1 MLLSKSMRITPT
13 LVSATAA
20 RISGPS
26 VVANLDQH
34 RNLVLTNA
42 IIQNGLTDNVRIQ
55 SDFIKFNAIAPFTL
69 TAVRFYADN
78 AKREHQTTSSTQNV
92 TAPSLPDREQVER
105 FLFRVLALLWDVSVW
120 VYINTKKLIDT
131 HIIANDSVQWYW
143 KRMHERM
150 AKAKKEW

>member
-26 VVANLDQH
+26 VVASLDQH
-34 RNLVLTNA
+34 RNLVLSLA
-42 IIQNGLTDNVRIQ
+42 IIQNGLTENVRVQ
-55 SDFIKFNAIAPFTL
+55 SDFIRFQAIAPFTL

-78 AKREHQTTSSTQNV
+78 AKREHQTTTSSQNV
-92 TAPSLPDREQVER
+92 SAPSMPDREQVER
-105 FLFRVLALLWDVSVW
+105 FLFRVLALFWDVSVW
-120 VYINTKKLIDT
+120 VFINTKKLIDT
-131 HIIANDSVQWYW
+131 HIIGNDSVQWYW

>member
-1 MLLSKSMRITPT
+1 MQ
-13 LVSATAA
+13 LV
-20 RISGPS
+20 
-26 VVANLDQH
+26 H
-34 RNLVLTNA
+34 RNYRQFINLIKSFIGLCVYFA
-42 IIQNGLTDNVRIQ
+42 IFTFDFFDADNVRIQ
-55 SDFIKFNAIAPFTL
+55 SDFIRFNAIAPFTL

>member
-1 MLLSKSMRITPT
+1 MQLVRRIYRQFINLIKSFIG
-13 LVSATAA
+13 LCVYF
-20 RISGPS
+20 
-26 VVANLDQH
+26 
-34 RNLVLTNA
+34 A
-42 IIQNGLTDNVRIQ
+42 IFTFDFFDADNVRIQ
-55 SDFIKFNAIAPFTL
+55 SDFIRFNAIAPFTL